1 MPSQSSTESPLAPP
15 WMWRWRWTLIWAV
28 LAAAAAGAAG
38 WLAMGPLETR
48 HREELSRRLDAEEQ
62 RLDRRLVAEE
72 RRIENDR
79 DRFHEQ
85 ILSSGRVLLH
95 ELSTRT
101 DGGTV
106 DPVPASI
113 NSWAQYL
120 GLDRWAIVDETGAVR
135 AGHAAL
141 AVEKDSPTTR
151 WQIQPSGLF
160 LETEVALDVPAGM
173 HLRVA
178 RRLQD
183 DQVELWNVLGA
194 FAWISPEGR
203 LLARNDEAA
212 RIDAE
217 RLRRLVG
224 SVEDQMVFTRDG
236 DAWQGRSLKASAGA
250 RWIGVPRATL
260 DAAAA
265 SERKRVFYGAGLA
278 ALIAAFLAWPLSGLW
293 MRPIAA
299 LFTALDRIVRGEAD
313 YGGLPAGRDEFA
325 AATAWVS
332 RLRRTLD
339 RERVKTR
346 AAERGAAW
354 REVARQVAHDVKN
367 PLAPIRLTIQN
378 LQRARSVAPE
388 RFESDFDREAP
399 RVLEEVARLQRLV
412 DAFARF
418 AELPEPRPRRFSPQP
433 LIEEVA
439 GLTDGRDDI
448 HTRLVCGSTPLF
460 VRADPDL
467 VRQIVH
473 NLVSNAQQSMAAA
486 EAPGEV
492 RLFCRDTPGFVAIVV
507 EDDGPGFAEE
517 ARHRAGTPGFTT
529 RPEGSGLGL
538 AISRR
543 LAESQGGRLE
553 IGDAAGGGAS
563 VSLYLPADIE
573 QHGGEQE
580 EYR

>member
-1 MPSQSSTESPLAPP
+1 
-15 WMWRWRWTLIWAV
+15 MWRWRWTVIWAV

-38 WLAMGPLETR
+38 WLAIGPLETR

-62 RLDRRLVAEE
+62 RLGRRLVAEE

-85 ILSSGRVLLH
+85 ILGSGRVLLH

-101 DGGTV
+101 DGSTV

-113 NSWAQYL
+113 ESWAHYL
-120 GLDRWAIVDETGAVR
+120 ELDRWAIVDESGAVR
-135 AGHAAL
+135 AGHSAL
-141 AVEKDSPTTR
+141 AVKTDGSSTR
-151 WQIQPSGLF
+151 WRIRPAGLY
-160 LETEVALDVPAGM
+160 LESEVALDFPAGM
-173 HLRVA
+173 RVRVA
-178 RRLQD
+178 RQLHDER
-183 DQVELWNVLGA
+183 VESWNVLGA
-194 FAWISPEGR
+194 FAWLSREGR
-203 LLARNDEAA
+203 LLARNHEAS
-212 RIDAE
+212 RIDAG
-217 RLRRLVG
+217 RLR
-224 SVEDQMVFTRDG
+224 SVLDATDDRAVLTRDG
-236 DAWQGRSLKASAGA
+236 EAWQGRNLTVTAGLH
-250 RWIGVPRATL
+250 WIGVPRSALDTASAT
-260 DAAAA
+260 
-265 SERKRVFYGAGLA
+265 ERRRVFFGAGMAAMIA
-278 ALIAAFLAWPLSGLW
+278 ALLAWPLSGLW

-299 LFTALDRIVRGEAD
+299 LFSALDRIVRGEAD

-378 LQRARSVAPE
+378 LQRARRMAPE

-418 AELPEPRPRRFSPQP
+418 AELPEPQPQRFSPQG
-433 LIEEVA
+433 LIEELA
-439 GLTDGRDDI
+439 GLTDGREDI
-448 HTRLVCGSTPLF
+448 RTRLIAAERPLF

-473 NLVSNAQQSMAAA
+473 NLVSNAQQSMAATGA
-486 EAPGEV
+486 EGEV
-492 RLFCRDTPGFVAIVV
+492 RLFCHDAAGFVAIVV
-507 EDDGPGFAEE
+507 EDDGPGFDEE

-538 AISRR
+538 AISHR

-553 IGDAAGGGAS
+553 IGKAAGGGAC
-563 VSLYLPADIE
+563 VSLFLPADLE
-573 QHGGEQE
+573 QHDIEHGE
-580 EYR
+580 RP